1 MQTFSHKPLALLLAA
16 VLLQGCAASADRFY
30 RDSAS
35 ISNAQLCRTL
45 RTAGEGSDPVFA
57 SDVRRAAEAR
67 GLNDA
72 ACQSLVSRQNS
83 TIAAAGVIGVALVGL
98 ASRSNNV
105 GVGVGVG
112 VGLGG
117 GGEYRVAD
125 SDWDWDEFSTP
136 THERMWGCRG
146 IQSGQLVD
154 PAQCAGKVQT
164 DWRWP
169 QK

>member
-1 MQTFSHKPLALLLAA
+1 MTHHSTRLVCLIAIAA
-16 VLLQGCAASADRFY
+16 LLQGCAASAATFY
-30 RDSAS
+30 ANSAS

-45 RTAGEGSDPVFA
+45 RNTDPVAEPAFA
-57 SDVRRAAEAR
+57 ADLRRAVEAR
-67 GLNDA
+67 GLSDA
-72 ACQSLVSRQNS
+72 SCQSLVSKQNG
-83 TIAAAGVIGVALVGL
+83 TIAAATMIGVALVGV

-112 VGLGG
+112 VGMSS
-117 GGEYRVAD
+117 EPDRVAD

-136 THERMWGCRG
+136 SQGRMWGCRG
-146 IQSGQLVD
+146 IQTGQLVD
-154 PAQCAGKVQT
+154 PSQCAGKVQT

>member
-1 MQTFSHKPLALLLAA
+1 MHSLSTRLACLLAGA
-16 VLLQGCAASADRFY
+16 ALLQGCAASSATFY
-30 RDSAS
+30 ANPNS

-45 RTAGEGSDPVFA
+45 RDTDPVAEPVFA
-57 SDVRRAAEAR
+57 GDLRRAVEVR

-72 ACQSLVSRQNS
+72 SCQGLVSKQNG
-83 TIAAAGVIGVALVGL
+83 TIAAATVIGAALVGI

-112 VGLGG
+112 VGLGSG
-117 GGEYRVAD
+117 PDRV
-125 SDWDWDEFSTP
+125 SDAEWDWDEFSTP
-136 THERMWGCRG
+136 SQGRMWGCRG
-146 IQSGQLVD
+146 VQTGQLVD
-154 PAQCAGKVQT
+154 PSYCAGKVQT

>member
-1 MQTFSHKPLALLLAA
+1 MRSFTNKPLALLLLAA
-16 VLLQGCAASADRFY
+16 LLQGCAASSASFY

-35 ISNAQLCRTL
+35 LSNAQLCRTL
-45 RTAGEGSDPVFA
+45 RSANEGSDPVFA
-57 SDVRRAAEAR
+57 ADVRRAVEGR

-72 ACQSLVSRQNS
+72 ACQALVSRQNS

-112 VGLGG
+112 VGPGG
-117 GGEYRVAD
+117 SQERVYD
-125 SDWDWDEFSTP
+125 SDWDWDEFTTP
-136 THERMWGCRG
+136 AQQRMWGCRG
-146 IQSGQLVD
+146 VQSGQLVD